1 MYNYEYIKNWAS
13 CADSLGINITNM
25 NCSMIVD
32 ELIDQNCDADV
43 TVVKSRVLV
52 HTDGMNIL
60 GIITFTIAFSI
71 ALGLLEKG
79 QVIIGAVS
87 VLNEAI
93 MKLIAFIMWYVTQFI
108 SMCYDC
114 HCSSLS
120 YWSVVWWNSSRLA
133 LKIALFIRHVS
144 RIGLCCG
151 NISVCT

>member
-13 CADSLGINITNM
+13 CADSLGINITDM

-43 TVVKSRVLV
+43 TVVRSRVLV

-71 ALGLLEKG
+71 ALGMLEKG

-93 MKLIAFIMWYVTQFI
+93 MKLIAFIMWYVTQCI
-108 SMCYDC
+108 SMYYDC
-114 HCSSLS
+114 HVHH
-120 YWSVVWWNSSRLA
+120 YHTGV
-133 LKIALFIRHVS
+133 LFGATQV
-144 RIGLCCG
+144 
-151 NISVCT
+151 